1 MMRWWLCRP
10 GKLSAPLLAALL
22 VASVLLN
29 AALLSRDLLTTSAHL
44 VPATRAAPTL
54 AMVEH
59 VRWDDRY
66 SSCQV
71 VPGMKA
77 TLYLQMF
84 TTRLQHVIPP
94 PEDFDPSFRTPCW
107 RSYMHISPQILNI
120 FHKSSKK
127 KSVTEREIST
137 ILSSIFQSKPYKS
150 LVCLPGVFFM
160 GFPRSGSTQLY
171 KMLIEH
177 PHLKGGFRKESHWWT
192 KTNFTAQFPQDI
204 ADMVHY
210 LSFFQQSLAY
220 IEQHPN
226 TLLIDAS
233 QSTIWDTR
241 RSGNTCFLP
250 QLISAMFPASKFIV
264 LMRDPAE
271 RLYSDFNYLCSEEL
285 SKRHTTW
292 RVPEEYTRNRSSMFH
307 RVVLTEIEKFRKC
320 LERSSLEHCTHHGLS
335 GSNSTGLCGH
345 VRLGISLYHVH
356 IRRWLREF
364 PRSQFL
370 FLRTDDL
377 AAKPL
382 ALLEEAWQFLGVA
395 RQHAEDVGSLL
406 HEHLHSAARHD
417 SNENLAMSE
426 RTKALLSDFFQP
438 YNNDLADLLGDEG
451 FRW

>member
-1 MMRWWLCRP
+1 MSLCLV
-10 GKLSAPLLAALL
+10 LSLF
-22 VASVLLN
+22 VCFVL
-29 AALLSRDLLTTSAHL
+29 
-44 VPATRAAPTL
+44 ATRAAPTHST
-54 AMVEH
+54 VEH

-71 VPGMKA
+71 VPGTKA

-84 TTRLQHVIPP
+84 TTRLQHIIPP
-94 PEDFDPSFRTPCW
+94 PENFDLSFRTPCW

-120 FHKSSKK
+120 FHKSSRKT
-127 KSVTEREIST
+127 SVTVREIST
-137 ILSSIFQSKPYKS
+137 ILSSIFQSRPTMS
-150 LVCLPGVFFM
+150 LICLPAVFFM

-192 KTNFTAQFPQDI
+192 KTNFSAQFPQDI
-204 ADMVHY
+204 ADVVHY
-210 LSFFQQSLAY
+210 FSFFQDNLAY

-264 LMRDPAE
+264 LMRDPTE

-285 SKRHTTW
+285 SRSHVEW
-292 RVPEEYTRNRSSMFH
+292 RVPEEYLRNRSSMFH
-307 RVVLTEIEKFRKC
+307 RAVVTEIEKFRKC
-320 LERSSLEHCTHHGLS
+320 LEKEKEKTSSLEHCTHNALS
-335 GSNSTGLCGH
+335 GDSTGLCGH

-377 AAKPL
+377 ATKPL
-382 ALLEEAWQFLGVA
+382 PLLEETWEFLGVA
-395 RQHAEDVGSLL
+395 RQRAKDFGSLL
-406 HEHLHSAARHD
+406 HEHLHSAAGHE
-417 SNENLAMSE
+417 SNRNLALAMSE
-426 RTKALLSDFFQP
+426 QTKALLDDFFRP
-438 YNNDLADLLGDEG
+438 YNDKLADLLGDER